1 MATFWAIFFSNPYLV
16 TLHANYGRDAFYL
29 SAVQALVE
37 DDAQRPDVD
46 LGRNFRRR
54 LAHHEALGR
63 QVPVGPGALRGEVH
77 AVVGVVDF
85 GVHDLGEAEVG
96 DLDVPDAAA
105 RQQNVAW
112 SYEK

>member
-1 MATFWAIFFSNPYLV
+1 
-16 TLHANYGRDAFYL
+16 
-29 SAVQALVE
+29 
-37 DDAQRPDVD
+37 
-46 LGRNFRRR
+46 
-54 LAHHEALGR
+54 
-63 QVPVGPGALRGEVH
+63 
-77 AVVGVVDF
+77 VVGVVDF